1 MEMYFGSFKL
11 KKSNNDIDTL
21 VTFDIPDIGVKFK
34 APYQAKGMVIDYA
47 SLLTLLEFVEVN
59 PQLFSNRALELY
71 TNNFDLINQVN
82 NNKVDNTALAP
93 YLQKALEYRDRLNY
107 TLNWVSRP
115 DNPALRSK
123 ID

>member
-1 MEMYFGSFKL
+1 MELYFGSFKL
-11 KKSNNDIDTL
+11 KKAINNIDTL

-34 APYQAKGMVIDYA
+34 APYNAQGTAIDYA

-71 TNNFDLINQVN
+71 TNNFDLITQVN
-82 NNKVDNTALAP
+82 SNTVDNTTLVP
-93 YLQKALEYRDRLNY
+93 YLQKAQEYRDRLNFS
-107 TLNWVSRP
+107 LNWVARP